1 MKGNEG
7 CYRAGWLNFFFYFTT
22 VGPCNIMYMNSRTF
36 SNLGGREDTVW
47 VNNFLSERRNV
58 VWKALLRDLASS
70 SAFMVLWLSNYQC
83 LVGFIKRQCNYI
95 VVLKKMLWFTWVG
108 SCRSL
113 MLKFV
118 FSQRHLMSIQRSII
132 KFVCRFLAKAS
143 KITIEERYSWPRYI
157 DKFQNEDGDH
167 GLKTE
172 LSFLYVVFSYTALY

>member
-1 MKGNEG
+1 MSFGVCCQVMSTFVKQTNYFAFGVRVKNAINSFESHP
-7 CYRAGWLNFFFYFTT
+7 GWKVTGAAIEQVGWIFFLNFTT

-47 VNNFLSERRNV
+47 VNNFISERRNV

-70 SAFMVLWLSNYQC
+70 SALMVLWLSNYQC

-118 FSQRHLMSIQRSII
+118 FSQTRAIWCQYRGRS
-132 KFVCRFLAKAS
+132 
-143 KITIEERYSWPRYI
+143 
-157 DKFQNEDGDH
+157 
-167 GLKTE
+167 
-172 LSFLYVVFSYTALY
+172 